1 MDLLGFL
8 GNGQA
13 RRRALDE
20 FVSGV
25 ERYIPPNLRPAAE
38 FVAEANPVQGMMGAM
53 EAGNIV
59 FDPEQTAEARRRAA
73 VDMGV
78 EMAMTLAPTAL
89 VRMGYLAAPAGLAE
103 TFATPATEAL
113 NQGARNLLS
122 DVTYAGRSVA
132 QGDPQGV
139 LEAFQRGGE
148 AQSLSSASADDELR
162 AAINQVQ
169 MYSPSLRAAENL
181 KQNRGTYEQL
191 RKMML
196 NEGAKADE
204 LSWSGADSVFKG
216 KKVTKQEIIDYLA
229 DNTNMV
235 EEGTLSASGK
245 IGSVAPDPETL
256 ADQYVERMLE
266 NEIDYLR
273 DEYIPNLIE
282 DSELFTRVSDADP
295 EMLDEVSR
303 RTGKS
308 VDDLLNFHDDEY
320 IDLENSLRLR
330 TEGWIVDEYYDVE
343 EMARESLYDNA
354 YYEASR
360 DPEQFMIDYLGMD
373 PDDVGT
379 VGDTQYS
386 EYFPKGARNYRE
398 NIYSYTDPTGKI
410 KDDILP
416 NASHFDDNYDA
427 IIGHT
432 RTGEFPLVNDTG
444 LATDRNAL
452 LVGELQSDV
461 GQTIRKYNRLP
472 STYEELVARSAY
484 NEAVDPYRSTENA
497 ARFNAERLL
506 LDDEVRP
513 YANQMFSKAD
523 LNAYNAHLREK
534 NDFDRTV
541 PLTQFN
547 DYKDMSEADYD
558 AFQAWANE
566 NRIDK
571 SRGRDTRVMDELA
584 SDLMAG
590 NIEMSDV
597 PIPMRKSMQEFID
610 ARMNRRLAEQENIE
624 LRKQFNRIDPETGL
638 GPEGGA
644 LSTSLPYVDKTPKWV
659 DMMLRRNL
667 FDAIKEGQEV
677 MAVPNSEMVRK
688 ATYGSEEGQGAFYD
702 EIVPKR
708 FQDVVRRID
717 KTAKLEPMRI
727 QTDTGV
733 EDVAGLRLTPEFIQN
748 AAKKGIPTW
757 MIAGGVGLSGLMEYL
772 QQKREEQK
780 YGPRRSL
787 LEL

>member
-53 EAGNIV
+53 EAGDIV

-162 AAINQVQ
+162 AAINQVK

-181 KQNRGTYEQL
+181 KQNKGTYEQL

-216 KKVTKQEIIDYLA
+216 KKVTKQEIVDYLA

-245 IGSVAPDPETL
+245 IGSVAPDPEAL
-256 ADQYVERMLE
+256 ADQYVEAMLE
-266 NEIDYLR
+266 NEIDFLR
-273 DEYIPNLIE
+273 DEYIPDLIE

-330 TEGWIVDEYYDVE
+330 TAGWIADEYYDVE

-360 DPEQFMIDYLGMD
+360 DPEQFMIDWLGM
-373 PDDVGT
+373 
-379 VGDTQYS
+379 
-386 EYFPKGARNYRE
+386 
-398 NIYSYTDPTGKI
+398 
-410 KDDILP
+410 
-416 NASHFDDNYDA
+416 
-427 IIGHT
+427 
-432 RTGEFPLVNDTG
+432 
-444 LATDRNAL
+444 
-452 LVGELQSDV
+452 
-461 GQTIRKYNRLP
+461 
-472 STYEELVARSAY
+472 
-484 NEAVDPYRSTENA
+484 
-497 ARFNAERLL
+497 
-506 LDDEVRP
+506 
-513 YANQMFSKAD
+513 NQMM
-523 LNAYNAHLREK
+523 L
-534 NDFDRTV
+534 V
-541 PLTQFN
+541 P
-547 DYKDMSEADYD
+547 
-558 AFQAWANE
+558 
-566 NRIDK
+566 
-571 SRGRDTRVMDELA
+571 
-584 SDLMAG
+584 
-590 NIEMSDV
+590 
-597 PIPMRKSMQEFID
+597 
-610 ARMNRRLAEQENIE
+610 
-624 LRKQFNRIDPETGL
+624 
-638 GPEGGA
+638 
-644 LSTSLPYVDKTPKWV
+644 
-659 DMMLRRNL
+659 
-667 FDAIKEGQEV
+667 
-677 MAVPNSEMVRK
+677 
-688 ATYGSEEGQGAFYD
+688 
-702 EIVPKR
+702 
-708 FQDVVRRID
+708 
-717 KTAKLEPMRI
+717 
-727 QTDTGV
+727 
-733 EDVAGLRLTPEFIQN
+733 
-748 AAKKGIPTW
+748 
-757 MIAGGVGLSGLMEYL
+757 
-772 QQKREEQK
+772 
-780 YGPRRSL
+780 
-787 LEL
+787 